1 MKNRGVM
8 GKRFLVAVSA
18 CVLGVSVVV
27 PSAFA
32 HDCFV
37 AKKPATAGAVVQVNV
52 VTGEETVLKPNPG
65 TEEKPHGAF
74 VALTDGSVS
83 VSTFVHAP
91 EGVLPPA
98 REGGP
103 QHNCDGKG
111 IDSIELCFS

>member
-1 MKNRGVM
+1 MR
-8 GKRFLVAVSA
+8 KRFLVAVSA
-18 CVLGVSVVV
+18 CALSVLVVV
-27 PSAFA
+27 PSALA

-37 AKKPATAGAVVQVNV
+37 AKKPANAGAVVLVNFA
-52 VTGEETVLKPNPG
+52 TGEETSLKPNPG

-74 VALTDGSVS
+74 VAFTDGELSA
-83 VSTFVHAP
+83 STFLHAP

-111 IDSIELCFS
+111 LDSLELCFPEE